1 MGKERGLYVLR
12 KERGIYEPSKYHRFT
27 IVIVH
32 NRSADSMSVTFYFI
46 STMSAVPDRAF
57 TILVILASTLDTFE
71 GACNK

>member
-1 MGKERGLYVLR
+1 
-12 KERGIYEPSKYHRFT
+12 
-27 IVIVH
+27 
-32 NRSADSMSVTFYFI
+32 MSVTFYFI